1 MKTILSDMKTMN
13 RIIAL
18 LFLLTAVFSE
28 CLAQKKTLYATR
40 YKEWRPSVITFA
52 DGHQSRQSFTNVFLK
67 NGALLFLQGELS
79 MEANMDNIVAVDFPG
94 DRKFVAINNQ
104 LAFMVDSVGKNAV
117 YCVELFDQ
125 DAYERNIRNNVNYSS
140 IQLGDQ
146 LSTTTIDLNNED
158 DYQLPIFR
166 HYYFFYDGEYIRV
179 HEREL
184 LRKLP
189 KEKRTLMKR
198 IMAVPGFSWQH
209 EDSLVML
216 LKAITD

>member
-1 MKTILSDMKTMN
+1 MTTMN

-18 LFLLTAVFSE
+18 LLFSMMVFTESM
-28 CLAQKKTLYATR
+28 AQQKTLYATR
-40 YKEWRPSVITFA
+40 YKEFRPSVITFA
-52 DGHQSRQSFTNVFLK
+52 DGHQSRQSLTNVFLK
-67 NGALLFLQGELS
+67 NGALLYLQGEYT
-79 MEANMDNIVAVDFPG
+79 MEANMDNIVAVDFPD
-94 DRKFVAINNQ
+94 DRKFVTIDKQ
-104 LAFMVDSVGKNAV
+104 LAYLVDSVGKNAV

-125 DAYERNIRNNVNYSS
+125 ESYERNIRNNINYSN
-140 IQLGDQ
+140 IELGDQ
-146 LSTTTIDLNNED
+146 LSTTTIDLNYEN

-166 HYYFFYDGEYIRV
+166 HFYLLYDGEFIRV

-189 KEKRTLMKR
+189 KEKRTMMKR

-209 EDSLVML
+209 EESLVML

>member
-1 MKTILSDMKTMN
+1 MKTMN
-13 RIIAL
+13 KIFAVL
-18 LFLLTAVFSE
+18 LFVMMAFTDAS
-28 CLAQKKTLYATR
+28 AQKKTLYATR

-52 DGHQSRQSFTNVFLK
+52 DGHQSRQSLTNVFLK
-67 NGALLFLQGELS
+67 NGALLFLQGENT

-94 DRKFVAINNQ
+94 DRKFVAINKQ
-104 LAFMVDSVGKNAV
+104 LAFLVDSVGKNAV

-125 DAYERNIRNNVNYSS
+125 DAYERNIRNNINYTN

-146 LSTTTIDLNNED
+146 LSTTTTDLNNEG
-158 DYQLPIFR
+158 DYQLPVFR
-166 HYYFFYDGEYIRV
+166 HFYFFYEGEYIRV

-184 LRKLP
+184 FRKLP
-189 KEKRTLMKR
+189 KEKRTMMKR

-209 EDSLVML
+209 EDSLVQL